1 MQVVDPVCGSRF
13 EDEDAA
19 VSLEYRGVA
28 YHFCS
33 RQCMEKFEAEPDK
46 YAQVEAQS
54 A

>member
-1 MQVVDPVCGSRF
+1 MQVVDPVCGSSF
-13 EDEDAA
+13 EEDDAA

-33 RQCMEKFEAEPDK
+33 RECMQKFEAEPDK
-46 YAQVEAQS
+46 YAQAEAQS